1 MPMKNET
8 VMYSVIYNIIY
19 LQAWYQMYYYIIK
32 KDWRIIYNRRIN
44 KSIYI
49 IRLCKI
55 FTIESFGI
63 RGFNFVFLQTLKI
76 VFYTLVYESFPV

>member
-1 MPMKNET
+1 MPVKKET

-19 LQAWYQMYYYIIK
+19 LQTWYQMYYYIIK

-55 FTIESFGI
+55 FTIESF
-63 RGFNFVFLQTLKI
+63 
-76 VFYTLVYESFPV
+76 